1 MISNWLYWQSPTSGA
16 SHLAIQKS
24 NIGTSKHTPPNLKK
38 LRAAA
43 EARKHAT
50 ATSAVDKETSDHY
63 TEYWVPSALALPQPV
78 TPSPG
83 SKSQDDNSTSRKK
96 NPPSNAG
103 VLKTKKKNPRIPF
116 GWVLPLGMSVV
127 AAVVVSGRLQH
138 GEPATGVQ
146 QHMAGSLALEIVN
159 SPWMQVGLAGVTWY
173 LIGTYMLEI
182 VEALRRK

>member
-1 MISNWLYWQSPTSGA
+1 MISNWLYWQSPTSSA

-24 NIGTSKHTPPNLKK
+24 KLGTSKPNLKK
-38 LRAAA
+38 LKAAA

-50 ATSAVDKETSDHY
+50 ATFAVHKDTTDNS

-78 TPSPG
+78 TPNPG

-96 NPPSNAG
+96 NPPTRAG

-127 AAVVVSGRLQH
+127 AAVVVSAQL
-138 GEPATGVQ
+138 
-146 QHMAGSLALEIVN
+146 
-159 SPWMQVGLAGVTWY
+159 
-173 LIGTYMLEI
+173 
-182 VEALRRK
+182 